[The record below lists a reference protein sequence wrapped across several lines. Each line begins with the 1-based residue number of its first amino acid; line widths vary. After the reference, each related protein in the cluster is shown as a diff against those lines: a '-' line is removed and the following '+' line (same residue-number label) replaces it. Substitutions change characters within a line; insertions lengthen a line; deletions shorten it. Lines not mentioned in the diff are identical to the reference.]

1 MFRLDE
7 KISKEKAINMN
18 PVVLAFIGDAVYSL
32 YVREELAFNHDLKT
46 GELNKLSSARVCAK
60 TQADFISRIMDKL
73 SEEELAL
80 YKRARNT
87 KKGTKSKNST
97 VAEYNMSTGF
107 EAIVGFLYVTGDEER
122 LNYLL
127 NL

>member
-7 KISKEKAINMN
+7 KITKERAAQMN
-18 PVVLAFIGDAVYSL
+18 PVVLAFVGDAVYSL
-32 YVREELAFNHDLKT
+32 FVREQLAFGSDYKT
-46 GELNKLSSARVCAK
+46 GELNKLSSARVNARA
-60 TQADFISRIMDKL
+60 QAEYVGKIL
-73 SEEELAL
+73 PELTEEEADI
-80 YKRARNT
+80 YRRARNT
-87 KKGTKSKNST
+87 KKGTKSKHST

-107 EAIVGFLYVTGDEER
+107 EAVVGYLYVTGDEER

>member
-1 MFRLDE
+1 MFTLDE
-7 KISKEKAINMN
+7 KITKDKANNMN

-32 YVREELAFNHDLKT
+32 FVREELSFHHDFKT
-46 GELNKLSSARVCAK
+46 GELNKLASMKVNAK
-60 TQADFISRIMDKL
+60 AQADYVSKIL
-73 SEEELAL
+73 PELTEEELAV

-87 KKGTKSKNST
+87 KKATKSKSST

-107 EAIVGFLYVTGDEER
+107 EALVGYLYVIGEMER